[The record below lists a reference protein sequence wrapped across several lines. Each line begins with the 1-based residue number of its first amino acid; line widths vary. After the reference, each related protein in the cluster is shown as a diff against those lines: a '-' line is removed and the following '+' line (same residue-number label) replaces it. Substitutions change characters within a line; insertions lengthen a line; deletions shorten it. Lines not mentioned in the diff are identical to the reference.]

1 MAGGGWASER
11 MNSPCQ
17 AADTALKRSSRS
29 SRSKRLRNKKM
40 PLLLNRDQL
49 KPLLDLTKA
58 IELIED
64 VHKQQANGEV
74 VPHAPYHIPVGD
86 RSGLRV
92 VSGAV
97 LGLRRV
103 GVRLGPN
110 SGLGGGDKMYALL
123 FDTESGELL
132 AFMGFPFGTL
142 RTAAVV
148 AIAAKHMAREDSKRL
163 GLFGVGRNAF
173 GILKA
178 LLTVRPIGEIFV
190 SSRDPQRRKKFCEEG
205 EQVLGISVRGVDEP
219 EQAVRGMDVVLTAT
233 NSLTPIFPAG
243 WVEPGTHV
251 SSMGKPTELSRDLHL
266 KANRIVVGS
275 QEQERNYGD
284 RSAALP
290 LVELTAEGK
299 LSWSRIAELG
309 ELVAGQTPGR
319 ASRDEINIFRESQG
333 GYGDVAF
340 AGWLYEEAKRRG
352 LGKQMDL

>member
-1 MAGGGWASER
+1 
-11 MNSPCQ
+11 
-17 AADTALKRSSRS
+17 
-29 SRSKRLRNKKM
+29 M
-40 PLLLNRDQL
+40 PLLLSRDEL
-49 KPLLDLTKA
+49 KPLLDLNKA

-64 VHKQQANGEV
+64 VHRQQADGKV
-74 VPHAPYHIPVGD
+74 VPHAPYHIPVGG

-92 VSGAV
+92 VSGAL
-97 LGLRRV
+97 LGSRRV

-123 FDTESGELL
+123 FDADSGELL
-132 AFMGFPFGTL
+132 AFMGFPFGTV

-148 AIAAKHMAREDSKRL
+148 AIAAKHMAREDSQRL

-178 LLTVRPIGEIFV
+178 LLTVRPIKEIYV
-190 SSRDPQRRKKFCEEG
+190 SSRDPERRKNFCEEG
-205 EQVLGISVRGVDEP
+205 EQLLGVTVRGVDNP

-233 NSLTPIFPAG
+233 NSLSPIFPED

-251 SSMGKPTELSRDLHL
+251 SSMGKPTELSRGLHL
-266 KANRIVVGS
+266 KADRIVVGS

-299 LSWSRIAELG
+299 LSWSRIPELG
-309 ELVAGQTPGR
+309 EVIAGQVPGR
-319 ASRDEINIFRESQG
+319 GSREEINIFRESQG
-333 GYGDVAF
+333 GYGDMAF
-340 AGWLYEEAKRRG
+340 AAWLYEEAKRRG
-352 LGKQMDL
+352 LGKPMEL

>member
-1 MAGGGWASER
+1 
-11 MNSPCQ
+11 
-17 AADTALKRSSRS
+17 
-29 SRSKRLRNKKM
+29 M
-40 PLLLNRDQL
+40 PLLLSRDEL
-49 KPLLDLTKA
+49 KPLLDLHQA
-58 IELIED
+58 IELIEEA
-64 VHKQQANGEV
+64 HRQQADGRI

-97 LGLRRV
+97 LGSRRV

-123 FDTESGELL
+123 FDSDSGELL

-148 AIAAKHMAREDSKRL
+148 AIAAKHMAREDARRL

-178 LLTVRPIGEIFV
+178 LLSVRPIQEIFV
-190 SSRDPQRRKKFCEEG
+190 SSRDAERRKKFCAEG
-205 EQVLGISVRGVDEP
+205 EKILGISVRGVDHP

-233 NSLTPIFPAG
+233 NSLTAIFPEE

-251 SSMGKPTELSRDLHL
+251 SSMGKPTELSRGLHL
-266 KANRIVVGS
+266 KAHRIVVGS
-275 QEQERNYGD
+275 QEQERNYND

-299 LSWSRIAELG
+299 LSWSRIPELG
-309 ELVAGQTPGR
+309 ELVTGQVPGR
-319 ASRDEINIFRESQG
+319 GSADEINIFRESQG

-340 AGWLYEEAKRRG
+340 AAWLYEEAARRG
-352 LGKQMDL
+352 LGKTMEL